1 MVRTPVMNGAAT
13 LVLVADSSAQRRV
26 KGSQVDA
33 VVRWT
38 GREVRVLREVLR
50 MSVRAFAAYTQLSVS
65 RIAEMETQ
73 GADAR
78 LRPST
83 QRILDAVLAGASE
96 RARRRFCTAL
106 AEAPSGSGPRA
117 AHVVAEVI
125 HGGVTRPAAV
135 AAAPA
140 SLATIGAGTTGH
152 GVWETDR
159 RAALAAALGLTSTA
173 MASMPVVRTAIAAD
187 LWDPA
192 GEVAAVGPPGSAYGD
207 IAERLWRLYWTA
219 PAGELFGTAYAHMRL
234 GGELVHTASGSGE
247 RDRLWGGLALSA
259 LLAARLAFFDLDRR
273 GAAAR
278 CHGIA
283 LAAAA
288 ESRDDLAAAIVL
300 GHMAFAPAFAGD
312 VAAATELVR
321 AALPRAEQAG
331 SVAYSWL
338 HCVASEA
345 HARAGDGAAALR
357 RVEAADAA
365 FMAGEPVPGWF
376 DFYDEGRLHC
386 FAGYAAMAAGDPAM
400 AVERLS
406 RAVDALGDDGAKQ
419 RSVVYADLAAA
430 SGGDGDRAAAYL
442 HQAVD
447 ALEASWYG
455 TGWQRIRQTR
465 DLLGDSGLARD
476 LDQRLALLAAGT

>member
-1 MVRTPVMNGAAT
+1 
-13 LVLVADSSAQRRV
+13 
-26 KGSQVDA
+26 VDA

-83 QRILDAVLAGASE
+83 QRILDAVLAGASD
-96 RARRRFCTAL
+96 RARRRFWTAL
-106 AEAPSGSGPRA
+106 AEASSGLVPP
-117 AHVVAEVI
+117 AHVAGDVAPARTGGVVI

-152 GVWETDR
+152 GGWETDR

-173 MASMPVVRTAIAAD
+173 MAGMPDVRTAIGAD
-187 LWDPA
+187 LWDPS

-219 PAGELFGTAYAHMRL
+219 PAGELFGTAYAHVRL

-247 RDRLWGGLALSA
+247 RDRLWTGLALSA

-273 GAAAR
+273 DAAAR

-283 LAAAA
+283 LAAAD
-288 ESRDDLAAAIVL
+288 ESRDDVAAAVVL

-321 AALPRAEQAG
+321 AALRRAEQAG
-331 SVAYSWL
+331 SVACSWL
-338 HCVASEA
+338 QCVASEA

-365 FMAGEPVPGWF
+365 FVAGEPVPGWF

-400 AVERLS
+400 AVDRLS

-430 SGGDGDRAAAYL
+430 SAGDGDQAAAYL

-455 TGWQRIRQTR
+455 TGWQRVRQTR
-465 DLLGDSGLARD
+465 SLLGDSGLARD

>member
-1 MVRTPVMNGAAT
+1 
-13 LVLVADSSAQRRV
+13 
-26 KGSQVDA
+26 
-33 VVRWT
+33 
-38 GREVRVLREVLR
+38 
-50 MSVRAFAAYTQLSVS
+50 
-65 RIAEMETQ
+65 
-73 GADAR
+73 
-78 LRPST
+78 
-83 QRILDAVLAGASE
+83 
-96 RARRRFCTAL
+96 
-106 AEAPSGSGPRA
+106 
-117 AHVVAEVI
+117 
-125 HGGVTRPAAV
+125 
-135 AAAPA
+135 
-140 SLATIGAGTTGH
+140 
-152 GVWETDR
+152 
-159 RAALAAALGLTSTA
+159 LAAALGLTSTA
-173 MASMPVVRTAIAAD
+173 MAGLPGVRTAIGAD

-192 GEVAAVGPPGSAYGD
+192 GELAVVGPPGSAYGD

-247 RDRLWGGLALSA
+247 RDRLWNGLALSA

-283 LAAAA
+283 LAAAD

-312 VAAATELVR
+312 AAAATELVR
-321 AALPRAEQAG
+321 AALPRAEQAWPAA
-331 SVAYSWL
+331 SSWL
-338 HCVASEA
+338 QCVVSEA

-365 FMAGEPVPGWF
+365 FVAGEPVPGWF

-400 AVERLS
+400 AVDRLS
-406 RAVDALGDDGAKQ
+406 RAADALGDDGAKQ

-430 SGGDGDRAAAYL
+430 SAGDGDQAAAYL

-476 LDQRLALLAAGT
+476 LDERLALLAAGT